1 MHEVET
7 NLGTKPGLNREAGFV
22 KFCRGALGWLVLAV
36 LAGLTLANFYTT
48 AYFKLEGMDAPHEKI
63 FFRPDLWPV
72 AIGAACLAAVWAALF
87 QAKENRNSA
96 RIWWRVL
103 LVLGLLGAAWLVV
116 SGVELRADSLKMSQ
130 IAQRWIQGDYSDF
143 DTGEYLFCYPYQ
155 LGYGLLLEGVY
166 RLFGAGN
173 FQVVEWLNLACI
185 LASFWMLGAFARML
199 LPQDSEGSGLTAVV
213 AAGAVCA
220 VFYTVFVY
228 GNVPGMTFAF
238 AGLYFQ
244 LRWQRG
250 GKAGWMLLSGV
261 CTALSIWLKTFGLI
275 FLVAQIIL
283 LILHA
288 ARQRRPGMLAWVL
301 VLLVCWQGLDKG
313 AQAWMSGRIGHEM
326 NQGGPMVLTIAMGM
340 QMPEEGTMA
349 EGWFNNYNQD
359 TYRTADYDS
368 ELASERG
375 RQAIADRLE
384 EFADDP
390 QMALEFYKNKTLSQW
405 SEPTYES
412 LWLSFPMDS
421 VWQDEPLTAFQKA
434 VYQGGLNL
442 LLEGW
447 MDLYQSLV
455 WLWAT
460 IYVAARRK
468 KLEVP
473 QLAPGL
479 VILGGFLFQLL
490 WEAKSQYTMVYFLM
504 AIPYA
509 SGGLAITGQ
518 WVQGLLGGRR
528 PRRPKAG
535 GASTPPPSASGQRR
549 VRTESAY
556 R

>member
-1 MHEVET
+1 
-7 NLGTKPGLNREAGFV
+7 
-22 KFCRGALGWLVLAV
+22 
-36 LAGLTLANFYTT
+36 
-48 AYFKLEGMDAPHEKI
+48 
-63 FFRPDLWPV
+63 
-72 AIGAACLAAVWAALF
+72 
-87 QAKENRNSA
+87 
-96 RIWWRVL
+96 
-103 LVLGLLGAAWLVV
+103 
-116 SGVELRADSLKMSQ
+116 
-130 IAQRWIQGDYSDF
+130 
-143 DTGEYLFCYPYQ
+143 
-155 LGYGLLLEGVY
+155 
-166 RLFGAGN
+166 
-173 FQVVEWLNLACI
+173 
-185 LASFWMLGAFARML
+185 
-199 LPQDSEGSGLTAVV
+199 
-213 AAGAVCA
+213 
-220 VFYTVFVY
+220 
-228 GNVPGMTFAF
+228 
-238 AGLYFQ
+238 
-244 LRWQRG
+244 
-250 GKAGWMLLSGV
+250 
-261 CTALSIWLKTFGLI
+261 
-275 FLVAQIIL
+275 
-283 LILHA
+283 
-288 ARQRRPGMLAWVL
+288 
-301 VLLVCWQGLDKG
+301 
-313 AQAWMSGRIGHEM
+313 
-326 NQGGPMVLTIAMGM
+326 
-340 QMPEEGTMA
+340 MA

-405 SEPTYES
+405 AEPTYES

-460 IYVAARRK
+460 IYVVARRK

-528 PRRPKAG
+528 PRRPKPGPATTQSAPG
-535 GASTPPPSASGQRR
+535 GRR